1 MTNFNPCI
9 LIPVY
14 RHGKACVQV
23 VDSILQYKIPII
35 LVDDG
40 NAEETKAFLR
50 QIKDSHPEVELV
62 TLPKNSG
69 KGGAFKAG
77 TIFAKNAGYTH
88 ILQIDADG
96 QHDSTK
102 IPFFVEKSKANPL
115 KMICGYPEYDESAP
129 GHRKNAHTFANTWC
143 AIITWSNKIT
153 DALCGFRIYPVE
165 PAYKFV
171 RKKIFDKRMG
181 FDVEILIKLIWSG
194 VDVEF
199 YPVKVTYPSDGISNF
214 HAFRDNVRISWV
226 FTKLCL
232 KMIVLSPYLLCRKI
246 AFLARKNG
254 D

>member
-1 MTNFNPCI
+1 MKDFKPCI

-23 VDSILQYKIPII
+23 VESILQYGIPII

-40 NAEETKAFLR
+40 NAEEAKAFLR
-50 QIKDSHPEVELV
+50 SIKNSHPQVEIV
-62 TLPKNSG
+62 TLSKNMG

-77 TIFAKNAGYTH
+77 VIFAKNAGFSH

-96 QHDSTK
+96 QHDSK
-102 IPFFVEKSKANPL
+102 RIPFFLEKSFSSPEKL
-115 KMICGYPEYDESAP
+115 ICGYPEYDESAP
-129 GHRKNAHTFANTWC
+129 GHRKNAHAFANTWC
-143 AIITWSNKIT
+143 AIITWSRKIT
-153 DALCGFRIYPVE
+153 DALCGFRVYPTE
-165 PAYKFV
+165 PTYRFVQKKF
-171 RKKIFDKRMG
+171 FDKRMG
-181 FDVEILIKLIWSG
+181 FDVEILIKLMWSG

-232 KMIVLSPYLLCRKI
+232 KMILLSPYLLWKKAFSFVRKV
-246 AFLARKNG
+246 G